1 MGWKM
6 ARKTTW
12 STPQRPRK
20 PASIRINGLP
30 KIHAIPPRQP
40 AVFLRSPPQP
50 GMSRTRPLTA
60 HASRAA
66 PAARAPWQRALAL
79 LWALALTFQALAWAH
94 MPMPSGASGFTL
106 ICTPGGMRALP
117 LAHADDPAGLNSP
130 ADPAAP
136 DGGLAHASGDICA
149 LCTLLHGLA
158 APVALALLPLPPVT
172 APGPRLPTARPLLP
186 PTPWALHPA
195 RAPPAL
201 A

>member
-1 MGWKM
+1 
-6 ARKTTW
+6 
-12 STPQRPRK
+12 
-20 PASIRINGLP
+20 
-30 KIHAIPPRQP
+30 
-40 AVFLRSPPQP
+40 
-50 GMSRTRPLTA
+50 MSRTRPLTA

-117 LAHADDPAGLNSP
+117 PAHADDPAGLNSP

-136 DGGLAHASGDICA
+136 DGGLSHHASGDICA

-172 APGPRLPTARPLLP
+172 APGPRLPTARPLGAAP
-186 PTPWALHPA
+186 GTRTPRPGLSPRPAHPA
-195 RAPPAL
+195 GPRL
-201 A
+201 LTK